1 MVTAKTPAKTPAK
14 KPAAKKAPV
23 KRTAPKAVV
32 TPKVTPVKAP
42 TNLVGTAVD
51 LIKWVDS
58 PFKLVAVIVLTL
70 VLGTA
75 ALVWDSRVVILN
87 AITNAKHEA
96 QMKEVKVLEH
106 VAQVLQKDLEAQ
118 TVVVHKV
125 VLVVNGRTTLLAYN
139 AKGRDNSLD
148 GFNSTLFGKDP
159 QRNAAVVAMMNGEV
173 HCDKLEVSGKTS
185 DWEAK
190 NGVKYICRGSI
201 PPEMGAFEGYISV
214 GFTEEP
220 ADLGAVKTRINLAA
234 TEMAK

>member
-1 MVTAKTPAKTPAK
+1 MATAKTPAK
-14 KPAAKKAPV
+14 KPAVKTVAAKKAPV
-23 KRTAPKAVV
+23 KRT
-32 TPKVTPVKAP
+32 PKV
-42 TNLVGTAVD
+42 AVPAKPIKTQTTMVAQAIE

-58 PFKLVAVIVLTL
+58 PFKLVAVIMLTL

-75 ALVWDSRVVILN
+75 ALVWDSRVVLLN

-96 QMKEVKVLEH
+96 QMKEPKVLEQIAH
-106 VAQVLQKDLEAQ
+106 TLQKDLEAQ

-125 VLVVNGRTTLLAYN
+125 VLVVNGRTTLLAFN

-148 GFNSTLFGKDP
+148 GFNSTLFSKDP
-159 QRNAAVVAMMNGEV
+159 QRNASIVAMMNGEV

-185 DWEAK
+185 DWESK
-190 NGVKYICRGSI
+190 NGTKYICRGSI

-220 ADLGAVKTRINLAA
+220 SDLGAVKTRINLAA

>member
-1 MVTAKTPAKTPAK
+1 MVTAKAPVKTPTK

-23 KRTAPKAVV
+23 KRAPKVAVPAKPIKTQTTMV
-32 TPKVTPVKAP
+32 AQ
-42 TNLVGTAVD
+42 AIE

-58 PFKLVAVIVLTL
+58 PFKLVAVIMLTL

-75 ALVWDSRVVILN
+75 ALVWDSRVVLLN
-87 AITNAKHEA
+87 AITNSKHEA
-96 QMKEVKVLEH
+96 QMKETKVLEH
-106 VAQVLQKDLEAQ
+106 IAQTLQKDLEAQ

-125 VLVVNGRTTLLAYN
+125 VLVVNGRTTLLALN
-139 AKGRDNSLD
+139 NKGRDNSLD
-148 GFNSTLFGKDP
+148 GFNSTLFSKDA
-159 QRNAAVVAMMNGEV
+159 QRNASIVAMMNGEV

-185 DWEAK
+185 DWESK
-190 NGVKYICRGSI
+190 NGAKYICRGSV

-220 ADLGAVKTRINLAA
+220 SDLGAVKTRINLAA

>member
-1 MVTAKTPAKTPAK
+1 MATTKTPAKAPAK
-14 KPAAKKAPV
+14 KPAVKKAPV
-23 KRTAPKAVV
+23 KRAAPKA
-32 TPKVTPVKAP
+32 
-42 TNLVGTAVD
+42 AVPAKPIKTQTTMVAQAID
-51 LIKWVDS
+51 LIKWVDN
-58 PFKLVAVIVLTL
+58 PFKLLTVILL
-70 VLGTA
+70 
-75 ALVWDSRVVILN
+75 ALVFGLGAFAWDSRVILLN
-87 AITNAKHEA
+87 AITNVKHEA

-125 VLVVNGRTTLLAYN
+125 MLVVNGRTTLLAYN

-220 ADLGAVKTRINLAA
+220 SDLGAVKTRINLAA